1 MGEECWLFN
10 RAWGKDRDDTR
21 KLEIV
26 IPSILDT
33 CVWGVLRIHPVPS
46 RDLLWPCSTMP
57 TPLAS
62 RMWPVWLSSGVH
74 TGSQLGAGA
83 GKDLGTEHMPFPGRK
98 SW

>member
-33 CVWGVLRIHPVPS
+33 CVWGCYAYTLSHQETCCGPAPLCQ
-46 RDLLWPCSTMP
+46 LL
-57 TPLAS
+57 
-62 RMWPVWLSSGVH
+62 
-74 TGSQLGAGA
+74 
-83 GKDLGTEHMPFPGRK
+83 
-98 SW
+98 